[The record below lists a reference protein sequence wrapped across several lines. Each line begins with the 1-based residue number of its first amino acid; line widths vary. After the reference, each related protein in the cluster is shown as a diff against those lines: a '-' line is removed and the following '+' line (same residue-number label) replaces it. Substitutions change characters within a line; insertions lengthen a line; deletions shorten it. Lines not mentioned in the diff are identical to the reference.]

1 MISANASRR
10 RRAGFTLFELILAVA
25 LSAILLSI
33 IGLAINL
40 YLMRVDSDRGRVEEA
55 QLARSVL
62 NMITDDIRGATIYK
76 PQDTSAIAQLMAA
89 SKPFDVDSLDK
100 ARETLSKGGGMGGPG
115 GTGSVNKIA
124 AMASGA
130 SAASGKASGAS
141 ASASSSNSSSG
152 SKSSSSSSTSG
163 ENDETMPLGL
173 TGSDLELYVD
183 VAKLPYQDELFG
195 TVTGYTNAP
204 SAAAANP
211 GGTGASTSTG
221 EVHPPA
227 DVKTVHYYVRSG
239 GTTNSSDTTSNEL
252 SPTVQSGASGLV
264 RQEIGRSERL
274 FAEQSGGSDVLNS
287 GGVLVAPEVVQLQ
300 FRYYDG
306 SQLLDT
312 WDMKELQKLPTAIE
326 VTVWLRPANLSTES
340 SDDGA
345 AQALTSNI
353 VQQSH
358 SYRQVVYLPMA
369 AQSQASAGGTAAAGS
384 STTSS
389 SSTGSTDG
397 SSTDGSSTG
406 GSSSGGSVFQ

>member
-89 SKPFDVDSLDK
+89 SKPFDVDAVDA
-100 ARETLSKGGGMGGPG
+100 ARKTTSDGNGLKVPG
-115 GTGSVNKIA
+115 KTNTANKITAMVPGASA
-124 AMASGA
+124 AGGKTAGASASGA
-130 SAASGKASGAS
+130 S
-141 ASASSSNSSSG
+141 SSSNSSTG
-152 SKSSSSSSTSG
+152 G

-173 TGSDLELYVD
+173 TGSDLEVYVD

-211 GGTGASTSTG
+211 GAMGASASTG
-221 EVHPPA
+221 DVHPPA
-227 DVKTVHYYVRSG
+227 DVKTVHYYVRTG

-252 SPTVQSGASGLV
+252 SPTVQAEASGLV

-326 VTVWLRPANLSTES
+326 VTVWLRPASLSTEAAV
-340 SDDGA
+340 DGA
-345 AQALTSNI
+345 VDRPTANI

-384 STTSS
+384 SSS
-389 SSTGSTDG
+389 GASASGASDNTTDG
-397 SSTDGSSTG
+397 DNPSAP
-406 GSSSGGSVFQ
+406 VF